1 MSHFSRI
8 SPKLNFYYTFMKD
21 LYVSNGQICHMNIKI
36 NCQPGLGVV
45 WDSLPPPTHSLEL
58 GQFFLIFFTCYRS
71 VIDFDLVADNLNQ
84 NASAGA

>member
-1 MSHFSRI
+1 M
-8 SPKLNFYYTFMKD
+8 FMKD

-36 NCQPGLGVV
+36 NCQQGLGLV

-58 GQFFLIFFTCYRS
+58 GQFFWGGEFPCILAFFAC
-71 VIDFDLVADNLNQ
+71 VIDFDLVADSLNQ